1 MEEKNQLDI
10 ILQDNQKLAE
20 QLWDCGDEN
29 KKLSAKLNIALQG
42 LEALYS
48 GGEPTGLARKT
59 LEEIKSI
66 DLPQE

>member
-1 MEEKNQLDI
+1 MEEKNQI
-10 ILQDNQKLAE
+10 ESILQENQSLAKANNI
-20 QLWDCGDEN
+20 L
-29 KKLSAKLNIALQG
+29 KAKLNIALEG
-42 LEALYS
+42 LKALYS

>member
-1 MEEKNQLDI
+1 MEEENQLDL
-10 ILQDNQKLAE
+10 ILQDNQRLAE
-20 QLWDCGDEN
+20 QLLYLGDEN
-29 KKLSAKLNIALQG
+29 SKLSAKLNIALQG

-59 LEEIKSI
+59 LEEIKNT

>member
-1 MEEKNQLDI
+1 MEENQINL

-59 LEEIKSI
+59 LEEIKNT